1 MGTRISTVDDEDT
14 ICAISTPPGEGGIG
28 IVRLSGRDAIRVAD
42 SVFRSPR
49 DVKLPS
55 ARSRRLLYGHIV
67 KDGRNLDEVL
77 VSVMLAPHTYTR
89 EDIVEINCHSGIAA
103 LRTVLD
109 MVLERGVRMAQ
120 PGEFTKRA
128 FLNGRIDLTQ
138 AEAVLDVVQ
147 AKTEEALSA
156 AVVRADGGLSEEVL
170 RVRNRLV
177 GVLAHLEA
185 WIDFPE
191 EDVTPFVSSE
201 ARASVEES
209 VGSIRTLIDESWRG
223 MLYREGVAVAITGK
237 PNVGKSSIFNA
248 LLRRS
253 RAIVTRHPG
262 TTRDVL
268 EETLNID
275 GVPVKLSD
283 SAGIRTSRDEVE
295 QMGLRFAEQSVA
307 ESQIVLFVLDRSVP
321 LSAEDGM
328 VCAKVKDLGKE
339 AVLVVNKMDLPGRL
353 EPDGVERF
361 SQELSCNRVVMTSA
375 TERTG
380 IEELEKAISDAVFK
394 GRAPA
399 PTQALVARAYQRE
412 KLRDAEKSLGTFL
425 DAARDGMPAE
435 CLAIDLRDAVQALG
449 EIVGEVTTEDILDR
463 IFSEFCIGK

>member
-1 MGTRISTVDDEDT
+1 MGTKTRNVDDEDT

-28 IVRLSGRDAIRVAD
+28 IVRLSGRDAIRIAD
-42 SVFRSPR
+42 SIFRSPQ
-49 DVKLPS
+49 DVKLAS
-55 ARSRRLLYGHIV
+55 ACSRRLLYGHIV
-67 KDGRNLDEVL
+67 KDGRKVDEVL
-77 VSVMLAPHTYTR
+77 VSVMQAPHTYTR

-109 MVLERGVRMAQ
+109 MALERGARLAQ

-138 AEAVLDVVQ
+138 AEAVLDIVQ

-156 AVVRADGGLSEEVL
+156 AVTRADGALSEQVL
-170 RVRNRLV
+170 RVRDRLV

-185 WIDFPE
+185 SIDFPE
-191 EDVTPFVSSE
+191 EDISPFATSE
-201 ARASVEES
+201 AATAVEES
-209 VGSIRTLIDESWRG
+209 LSSIRKLIDESWRG

-283 SAGIRTSRDEVE
+283 SAGVRTSHDEVE
-295 QMGLRFAEQSVA
+295 QIGLRFAEQSVA
-307 ESQIVLFVLDRSVP
+307 ESQLVLFVLDQNVP

-328 VCAKVKDLGKE
+328 VCARIKDLGKE
-339 AVLVVNKMDLPGRL
+339 AILVVNKMDLPARL

-361 SQELSCNRVVMTSA
+361 SRELGCNRAVSTSA

-380 IEELEKAISDAVFK
+380 IEDLEKAISDAVFK

-399 PTQALVARAYQRE
+399 PTQALVARTYQRE
-412 KLRDAEKSLGTFL
+412 KLRDAG
-425 DAARDGMPAE
+425 RE
-435 CLAIDLRDAVQALG
+435 CLAIDLRDAIQALG